1 MAVHSYNPVENMY
14 KLDLFGNLKHR
25 LTLEGC
31 KTTII
36 LVIMFKLIRASDVDG

>member
-1 MAVHSYNPVENMY
+1 MYSYNPVEDMQ
-14 KLDLFGNLKHR
+14 KLDLFDNLKHR

-31 KTTII
+31 KTTTI